1 MPRVGLTGRSAP
13 DGYVDSATRDGC
25 SARRATVYD
34 HCYRP
39 VSTRQTHRVV
49 KLLTEGSPGTLSGIQ
64 KPLVTPG
71 PRRTE
76 HSVPIMARIK
86 NFLSSAQGRRVT
98 DQGRRMASDPRRR
111 QQVRGLLAKLR
122 GRPTR

>member
-1 MPRVGLTGRSAP
+1 M
-13 DGYVDSATRDGC
+13 
-25 SARRATVYD
+25 
-34 HCYRP
+34 
-39 VSTRQTHRVV
+39 
-49 KLLTEGSPGTLSGIQ
+49 
-64 KPLVTPG
+64 
-71 PRRTE
+71 
-76 HSVPIMARIK
+76 PIMARIK